1 MKLKPLA
8 APMAALAALTMIGTM
23 PAAAQPAPQS
33 WNGAS
38 GWDRNAF
45 WRGAPDDIYARMDFL
60 RRRIDRGIAEGS
72 IDRREARKSLYEL
85 DRLRRGANNMRY
97 RHRGRLTPDDINFI
111 QGRLDQ
117 LSQQIRWQR
126 RNGAYGYG
134 QGPGGYGQ
142 GPGGYGQGRDADWE
156 RRYATDYDARRY
168 YREGPNYQERRLSS
182 SDEVYRGSDGRYY
195 CKRSDGTTGLV
206 VGAAAGGILGN
217 VIDGGHNR
225 VAGTLIGG
233 ALGALAGRSID
244 QNSDI
249 RCR

>member
-8 APMAALAALTMIGTM
+8 APMAALAALAMIGTM
-23 PAAAQPAPQS
+23 PATAQPAPYA
-33 WNGAS
+33 WNGPG
-38 GWDRNAF
+38 GWDRDAF
-45 WRGAPDDIYARMDFL
+45 WRGAPDDPYARMGFL
-60 RRRIDRGIAEGS
+60 QRRIDRGVADGTLS
-72 IDRREARKSLYEL
+72 RRDARRSAYKLSM
-85 DRLRRGANNMRY
+85 LRRTANNMQA
-97 RHRGRLTPDDINFI
+97 RHGGRLRDSERNWL
-111 QGRLDQ
+111 QEQLDQ
-117 LSQQIRWQR
+117 LSRQIRWQR
-126 RNGAYGYG
+126 HHGGDYGYDR
-134 QGPGGYGQ
+134 PRSEYGDDSRRS
-142 GPGGYGQGRDADWE
+142 GDWE
-156 RRYATDYDARRY
+156 RRYATDYDAARY
-168 YREGPNYQERRLSS
+168 YREGPDYRERRLSS

-217 VIDGGHNR
+217 IVDGGHNR